1 MSRRVRRI
9 VELDVSGVGVG
20 ADVLVTGVLQVSR
33 ERASQ
38 ATEGIVAFAGPQVPS
53 PAVA

>member
-33 ERASQ
+33 KRALQ
-38 ATEGIVAFAGPQVPS
+38 ATEGIVASAGPQVPS